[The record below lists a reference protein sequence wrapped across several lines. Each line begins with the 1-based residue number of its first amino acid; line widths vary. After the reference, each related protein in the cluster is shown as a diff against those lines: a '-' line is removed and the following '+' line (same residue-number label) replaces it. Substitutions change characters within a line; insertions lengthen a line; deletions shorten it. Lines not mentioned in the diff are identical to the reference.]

1 MTDDDRT
8 TTKTEA
14 DTNRIKPIRVRIWL
28 AQLSLFWEA
37 IWRALWPVASAA
49 GLFVAVSLAGLWQII
64 EGWYHLGSL
73 ILFAFCF
80 LWLLIVR
87 LPLITLASREQGQRR
102 LETDSGVAHRPLQTM
117 DDQLAPTGTADPA
130 TARLWALSRERAA
143 TALAQLRPDWPRPG
157 LAARDTRAIRYA
169 VGLLLFVGLMAAGA
183 DAPQQMA
190 RAFAPNLSAPEPKA
204 VYEAWVTPPA
214 YTGKAPVLL
223 TAGSRNKQPDEV
235 SGEEELIIQVPTG
248 SQLFVRLYGGAGQP
262 ALLAGESRIKATAVD
277 GLNHELTWQLDT
289 PVTATLV
296 QGTTELQHWTFA
308 LIPDEPPQAAF
319 EDAPSVGA
327 RLGLK
332 IPLLATDDY
341 GLTVLKLSLVHK
353 QLPADTIEIRL
364 PGLAPKTFRHSSFQD
379 FTPHK
384 WAGLPVTLTLIAS
397 DAAGQTGRSQ
407 TLNITLPER
416 AFEHPVARAIIE
428 QRKRLASDGDNRN
441 GISRAIR
448 VIASFPEEF
457 NNDSVVTLALRSTIQ
472 RLEMNGPGKA
482 VAEAIDMLWDTALRI
497 EDGVLSLA
505 ERALRKAEQNLMD
518 ALSRNASQA
527 EIDRLTQELKQAM
540 DRFLQAML
548 EQMANNPQPENMA
561 NLPVDPN
568 ARSVDRQDLQR
579 MLDRA
584 RELSA
589 LGARDAAREMLAQLR
604 EMLEN
609 LRTGIQ
615 QGQMSPQTEAG
626 QKALGE
632 LGKLMRRQQ
641 ELMDQSQRQKQKG
654 NARPGDEQS
663 KAAATE
669 QEALRRRL
677 GEIMRQL
684 GEARGNI
691 PRQLG
696 KAERSMRGAGKSLQ
710 RGQPGEAAPQQGN
723 ALQQMRGGAE
733 ALAKAMAGE
742 RGQRGLT
749 GQGRQPMPG
758 QNTDPLGRP
767 LDGMSSDPG
776 KHKIP
781 DENTVRRARQVLKE
795 LQDRASDLTRPP
807 VERDYLDRLLR
818 RF

>member
-1 MTDDDRT
+1 MTDDDQT
-8 TTKTEA
+8 SAMT
-14 DTNRIKPIRVRIWL
+14 DRIKPVRVRVWL
-28 AQLSLFWEA
+28 AQLSLFLESV
-37 IWRALWPVASAA
+37 WRALWPVASAV
-49 GLFVAVSLAGLWQII
+49 GLFVAVSLAGLWQLV
-64 EGWYHLGSL
+64 EGWYHLGGL
-73 ILFAFCF
+73 VLFGFGF

-87 LPLITLASREQGQRR
+87 LPRITVPSRDQGKRR
-102 LETDSGVAHRPLQTM
+102 LETDSGVAHRPLQTL
-117 DDQLAPTGTADPA
+117 DDQLARTATADPA
-130 TARLWALSRERAA
+130 TARLWAVSRQRAA
-143 TALAQLRPDWPRPG
+143 TSLAQLRPDWPRPG

-190 RAFAPNLSAPEPKA
+190 RAFTPNLSAPVPKA
-204 VYEAWVTPPA
+204 VFEAWVTPPA

-223 TAGSRNKQPDEV
+223 TEGSHKKQMDQGTSP
-235 SGEEELIIQVPTG
+235 EEPVFQVPTG

-262 ALLAGESRIKATAVD
+262 ALLAGENRIKATAVD
-277 GLNHELTWQLDT
+277 GLNHELSYQLDT
-289 PVTATLV
+289 PVTAALV
-296 QGTTELQHWTFA
+296 QGATELQQWTFA

-319 EDAPSVGA
+319 EDDPSVGA

-341 GLTVLKLSLVHK
+341 GLTELKLSLAHK
-353 QLPADTIEIRL
+353 QLPADTIDIRL
-364 PGLAPKTFRHSSFQD
+364 PGLAPKTFRRSAFHD

-397 DAAGQTGRSQ
+397 DAAGQTSRSQ

-416 AFEHPVARAIIE
+416 RFEHPVARAIIE
-428 QRKRLASDGDNRN
+428 QRRRLASDGDNRN

-457 NNDSVVTLALRSTIQ
+457 NNDSVVTLTLRATIQ
-472 RLEMNGPGKA
+472 RLELNGHGKA
-482 VAEAIDMLWDTALRI
+482 VDEVIDMLWDTALRI

-548 EQMANNPQPENMA
+548 EQAAKNPNPENMA

-589 LGARDAAREMLAQLR
+589 LGARDAARELLARLR

-615 QGQMSPQTEAG
+615 QGQMSPQTESG

-641 ELMDQSQRQKQKG
+641 ELMDQSLRRQQKG
-654 NARPGDEQS
+654 NARPGDKQS
-663 KAAATE
+663 KAAAAE

-691 PRQLG
+691 PQQLG

-710 RGQPGEAAPQQGN
+710 QGQPGEAAPQQGN

-767 LDGMSSDPG
+767 LDGMGSDPG
-776 KHKIP
+776 KQKIP
-781 DENTVRRARQVLKE
+781 DENVVQRARQVLKE
-795 LQDRASDLTRPP
+795 LQDRASDLTRPAQ
-807 VERDYLDRLLR
+807 ERDYLDRLLR